1 MYDVAVVG
9 GGISGCIA
17 AIAAARYGANV
28 ILIERYGFLGG
39 TLTACGTGPMMTF
52 HAGDVQAVQGITDEL
67 IERLKAKGLSPGHIF
82 DTTGYTYTVTP
93 FSAEGMKRELETMMT
108 ETSVTLLYHSM
119 VCDIEYINGR
129 INSVEVCGKSGKRR
143 IEAKIFVD
151 ASGDCD
157 IAFLL
162 SLIHI

>member
-82 DTTGYTYTVTP
+82 DTTGYTYTVTL
-93 FSAEGMKRELETMMT
+93 G
-108 ETSVTLLYHSM
+108 
-119 VCDIEYINGR
+119 
-129 INSVEVCGKSGKRR
+129 
-143 IEAKIFVD
+143 
-151 ASGDCD
+151 
-157 IAFLL
+157 
-162 SLIHI
+162 